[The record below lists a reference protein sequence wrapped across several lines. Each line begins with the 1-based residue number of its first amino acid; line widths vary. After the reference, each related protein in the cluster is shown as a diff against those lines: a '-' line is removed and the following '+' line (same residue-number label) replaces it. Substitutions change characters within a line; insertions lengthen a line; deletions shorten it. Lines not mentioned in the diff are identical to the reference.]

1 MQHQASGR
9 LFEAV
14 SVGAIALRNR
24 IVMAPLTRS
33 RASPLG
39 VPAAFA
45 VDYYAQ
51 RAGAGLLITEASQ
64 ISFEGM
70 GYPRTAGIHEA
81 RQLAA
86 WKAIVDAVHARGS
99 RIVVQLWHV
108 GRIAHRLNRG
118 HDADVVA
125 PSAIRAPGQIW
136 TDQQGMQDHD
146 MPRALESDEIARIAL
161 EYAAAA
167 RNAIDTG
174 FDGVELHSANGYLL
188 HQFLSSNVNRRTD
201 RYGGS
206 IANRVRMPLQ
216 ALDAVVAEVGAER
229 TGLRIS
235 PGHTFNDIAED
246 DMAELYAHYLGE
258 LEKRHLAYL
267 HVMRPFANTIDQDVV
282 ALVRAHYRGKLMV
295 CGGYDHDSAAA
306 VVAQGD
312 ADAVAFGRAFISNP
326 DLVERMR
333 AGAPLA
339 EADQATFYT
348 PGEKGYTD
356 YPPMSARVTAGA

>member
-1 MQHQASGR
+1 MQRESSAP
-9 LFEAV
+9 LFEPV
-14 SVGAIALRNR
+14 SLGAITLRNR

-33 RASPLG
+33 RASNMG
-39 VPAAFA
+39 VPAPFA
-45 VDYYAQ
+45 ADYYAQ
-51 RAGAGLLITEASQ
+51 RASAGLLITEASQ

-81 RQLAA
+81 AQLKV
-86 WKAIVDAVHARGS
+86 WRGVVDAVHARGS

-108 GRIAHRLNRG
+108 GRIANRLNRG
-118 HDADVVA
+118 QDADVVA
-125 PSAIRAPGQIW
+125 PSAIKAPGQIW
-136 TDQQGMQDHD
+136 TDQQGLQDHD
-146 MPRALESDEIARIAL
+146 MPRALETDEIARVAL
-161 EYAAAA
+161 EFAAAA

-174 FDGVELHSANGYLL
+174 FDGVEIHSANGYLL

-216 ALDAVVAEVGAER
+216 VLDAVVAEVGAER

-267 HVMRPFANTIDQDVV
+267 HLMRPFANTIDQDLV

-295 CGGYDHDSAAA
+295 CGGYDRDGAAA
-306 VVAQGD
+306 VVASGA

-333 AGAPLA
+333 AGAPLT

-356 YPPMSARVTAGA
+356 YATLTALS